1 MIRKLTFIIIAAMA
15 AVFTGCIEDGFATSP
30 SDQPAF
36 SVDTLDFGVIY
47 TDELSRTSRFV
58 VYNRHDK
65 GLSLQSV
72 KMAGP
77 NAELFRINVDGMSGR
92 ELNDIEIRAKDS
104 VFVFVEASLPATD
117 ADAPVR
123 VESELQF
130 VVNGVTSRVVVAA
143 DGQDIHR
150 LRGLVVDKDTTL
162 AAGRP
167 YRVTDSLVVA
177 PGATL
182 TLEPGVR
189 LMFHDKAFMAVG
201 GTLRSMGTAEQP
213 VRLTGDRA
221 GDVITGVS
229 FDIMSRQWDCVDFL
243 PSSQDNCLQYTEISN
258 TSYGVAVYGDGSD
271 LDSPKLTLLNCRLR
285 NSGECVLLAFN
296 ASIDARGCEF
306 AEAASGLVYLMGGR
320 HRFDL
325 CTASNHYLFAS
336 SGGAAWTFADPEAT
350 ELWAG
355 IEPTS
360 ALITNSITW
369 GIGDDVY
376 PGDLAGLPII
386 FNRCLFRSKGTDDDN
401 FVECIWDADP
411 LFYTEREKYIF
422 DYRLRPESPAIGAA
436 YPGLSERPLATDFYG
451 TPRAADLG
459 AYAFTPPTE
468 QP

>member
-1 MIRKLTFIIIAAMA
+1 MIIAAMA
-15 AVFTGCIEDGFATSP
+15 AVCAGCIEDGVSTSP

-47 TDELSRTSRFV
+47 TDELSRTARMV
-58 VYNRHDK
+58 VYNRHGK
-65 GLSLQSV
+65 GINLRSV

-77 NAELFRINVDGMSGR
+77 NAEHFRINVDGMSGR
-92 ELNDIEIRAKDS
+92 QLTDIEIRAKDS
-104 VFVFVEASLPATD
+104 VFVFVEAMLPATGS
-117 ADAPVR
+117 DAPAR

-130 VVNGVTSRVVVAA
+130 VVNGVTSTVIVAA

-150 LRGLVVDKDTTL
+150 LNGVVVDKDTTL
-162 AAGRP
+162 PAGKP

-182 TLEPGVR
+182 TLEAGVK
-189 LMFHDKAFMAVG
+189 LMFHDKAYMSVG
-201 GTLRSMGTAEQP
+201 GTLRSMGTAEMP

-243 PSSQDNCLQYTEISN
+243 PSSRGNYMQHTEVSN
-258 TSYGVAVYGDGSD
+258 TSHGVAVYGDGTD
-271 LDSPKLTLLNCRLR
+271 PDEPKLTLVNCRLR

-306 AEAASGLVYLMGGR
+306 AEGGAGLVHLLGGR

-325 CTASNHYLFAS
+325 CTASNHYLFAMA
-336 SGGAAWTFADPEAT
+336 GGAAWTFVDPEDT
-350 ELWAG
+350 EDWAG
-355 IEPTS
+355 IEPTA

-369 GIGDDVY
+369 GIGDDVS
-376 PGDLAGLPII
+376 PADLTGRPVV
-386 FNRCLFRSKGTDDDN
+386 FNRCLFRSKGSDDDN
-401 FVECIWDADP
+401 FVESIWDSDP
-411 LFYTEREKYIF
+411 LFYTEREKYVF

-436 YPGLSERPLATDFYG
+436 YPALSEGAPATDYYG
-451 TPRAADLG
+451 VPRGADIG
-459 AYAFTPPTE
+459 AYVFVMPKE
-468 QP
+468 

>member
-1 MIRKLTFIIIAAMA
+1 MMIAAVA
-15 AVFTGCIEDGFATSP
+15 AVCTGCIEDGFATSP

-47 TDELSRTSRFV
+47 TDELSRTSRMV
-58 VYNRHDK
+58 VYNRHSK
-65 GLSLQSV
+65 GLNLQSV

-92 ELNDIEIRAKDS
+92 ELSDIEIRAKDS
-104 VFVFVEASLPATD
+104 IFVFVEATLPSTD
-117 ADAPVR
+117 TDAPVR

-143 DGQDIHR
+143 DGQDIYR
-150 LRGLVVDKDTTL
+150 LNGLVVDKDKTL
-162 AAGRP
+162 TGGRP
-167 YRVTDSLVVA
+167 YRVTDSLVVV

-182 TLEPGVR
+182 TLDPGVK
-189 LMFHDKAFMAVG
+189 LMFHDKAYMSVG
-201 GTLRSMGTAEQP
+201 GTLRSMGTPEQP

-243 PSSQDNCLQYTEISN
+243 PSSTGNYMQYTEVSN

-271 LDSPKLTLLNCRLR
+271 LDQPKLSLVNCRLR

-306 AEAASGLVYLMGGR
+306 AEAGSGLVYLLGGN

-336 SGGAAWTFADPEAT
+336 AGGAAWTFVDPENT
-350 ELWAG
+350 EDWAG
-355 IEPTS
+355 IPPTS

-369 GIGDDVY
+369 GIGDDVS
-376 PGDLAGLPII
+376 PGDLAGQPIV

-401 FVECIWDADP
+401 FVDCIWDADP
-411 LFYTEREKYIF
+411 LFYTEREKYLF
-422 DYRLRPESPAIGAA
+422 DYRLRPDSPAIGAA
-436 YPGLSERPLATDFYG
+436 YPALSDRPLATDFYG
-451 TPRAADLG
+451 APRASDLG
-459 AYAFTPPTE
+459 AYAFVN
-468 QP
+468 

>member
-1 MIRKLTFIIIAAMA
+1 MIYMIRKLFFMIIAAVA
-15 AVFTGCIEDGFATSP
+15 AVCTGCIEDGFTTSP

-47 TDELSRTSRFV
+47 TDELSRASRMV
-58 VYNRHDK
+58 VYNRHSK
-65 GLSLQSV
+65 GLNLQSV

-92 ELNDIEIRAKDS
+92 ELSDIEIRAKDS
-104 VFVFVEASLPATD
+104 IFVFVEATLPATD

-143 DGQDIHR
+143 DGQDIYR
-150 LRGLVVDKDTTL
+150 LNGLVVDKDTTL
-162 AAGRP
+162 RGGRP

-182 TLEPGVR
+182 TLDPGVK
-189 LMFHDKAFMAVG
+189 LMFHDKAYMSVG

-229 FDIMSRQWDCVDFL
+229 FDIMSRQWDCIDFL
-243 PSSQDNCLQYTEISN
+243 PSSTANYMQYTEVSN

-271 LDSPKLTLLNCRLR
+271 LDEPKLTLVNCRLR

-306 AEAASGLVYLMGGR
+306 AEAGAGLVYLLGGN

-336 SGGAAWTFADPEAT
+336 AGGAAWTFVDPENT
-350 ELWAG
+350 EDWAG
-355 IEPTS
+355 ISPTR

-369 GIGDDVY
+369 GIGDDVS
-376 PGDLAGLPII
+376 PADLTGQQIV

-401 FVECIWDADP
+401 FIECIWDADP

-422 DYRLRPESPAIGAA
+422 DYRLRPDSPAIGAA
-436 YPGLSERPLATDFYG
+436 YPALSDRPLATDFYG

-459 AYAFTPPTE
+459 AYAFTN
-468 QP
+468 